1 MSSLL
6 RFKMVDAAIN
16 HTAVEVKVPEGR
28 SSDYFGKKVFGR
40 AAMRK
45 YLDKRTYAAL
55 LDTMEKRTPL
65 TREVAD
71 SIAAGMRQWALEHG
85 ADHYTHWFQPLTGG
99 TAEKHDA
106 FAEPD
111 GQGGVLEEFSGK
123 LLVQQEPDASSF
135 PNGGIRNT
143 FEARGYSAWDP
154 TSPAFIVDTT
164 LCIPTVFIAYTGEA
178 LDYKVPLLRSLTAID
193 KAATEV
199 CRYFDKNVEK
209 VFSYLGW
216 EQEYFLV
223 DESLWAVRPDLMLT
237 GRTLMGHESA
247 KNQQLEDHYFG
258 AIPTRVMA
266 FMKDLEYECLKLGIP
281 VKTRHN
287 EVAPSQFELAP
298 VYEEANLANDHNQLL
313 MTIMDKIARRHQFR
327 VLLHEKPFKGING
340 SGKHNNWSLC
350 DSDGH
355 NLLNPGETPMKNAQ
369 FLVFLAAVLRAV
381 HKHGINLR
389 LGIIGASNDHRLGAN
404 EAPPAVLSVYL
415 GDSLSAIIRA
425 IAYGKEAAGGCSEP
439 LQIGVSVLPNIP
451 RDLSDR
457 NRTSPFAFT
466 GNKFEFRALGSSQN
480 IATANISLNAAMACA
495 LDDIASMLEAELA
508 QGTPL
513 NAAIQSLL
521 AKLFAEHMPI
531 VFDGNGYSDEWLAEA
546 EKRGLPNLKDTVAAL
561 AHYSD
566 KDVMAVFE
574 RHGVLS
580 PREMLSRQEILLENY
595 THSVSIEGHTALKLG
610 RTRILPVALAYQTR
624 LAKAASS
631 AAALVDDAA
640 EEKAYFVR
648 VREQVRGLM
657 SALDT
662 LEAAVNGDF
671 GGTAL
676 ARAAYAR
683 DTVLP
688 AMNACRNHADALEC
702 LCASHDWP
710 LPSYAELLWLH

>member
-546 EKRGLPNLKDTVAAL
+546 KKRGLPNLKDTVAAL

>member
-1 MSSLL
+1 M
-6 RFKMVDAAIN
+6 A
-16 HTAVEVKVPEGR
+16 T
-28 SSDYFGKKVFGR
+28 
-40 AAMRK
+40 
-45 YLDKRTYAAL
+45 
-55 LDTMEKRTPL
+55 
-65 TREVAD
+65 
-71 SIAAGMRQWALEHG
+71 
-85 ADHYTHWFQPLTGG
+85 
-99 TAEKHDA
+99 
-106 FAEPD
+106 
-111 GQGGVLEEFSGK
+111 
-123 LLVQQEPDASSF
+123 
-135 PNGGIRNT
+135 IR
-143 FEARGYSAWDP
+143 
-154 TSPAFIVDTT
+154 
-164 LCIPTVFIAYTGEA
+164 L
-178 LDYKVPLLRSLTAID
+178 
-193 KAATEV
+193 
-199 CRYFDKNVEK
+199 
-209 VFSYLGW
+209 
-216 EQEYFLV
+216 
-223 DESLWAVRPDLMLT
+223 
-237 GRTLMGHESA
+237 
-247 KNQQLEDHYFG
+247 
-258 AIPTRVMA
+258 
-266 FMKDLEYECLKLGIP
+266 
-281 VKTRHN
+281 
-287 EVAPSQFELAP
+287 
-298 VYEEANLANDHNQLL
+298 
-313 MTIMDKIARRHQFR
+313 
-327 VLLHEKPFKGING
+327 
-340 SGKHNNWSLC
+340 
-350 DSDGH
+350 
-355 NLLNPGETPMKNAQ
+355 
-369 FLVFLAAVLRAV
+369 
-381 HKHGINLR
+381 
-389 LGIIGASNDHRLGAN
+389 LGAN

-425 IAYGKEAAGGCSEP
+425 IAYGKEAASGCSEP

-671 GGTAL
+671 GSTAL

>member
-1 MSSLL
+1 M
-6 RFKMVDAAIN
+6 
-16 HTAVEVKVPEGR
+16 
-28 SSDYFGKKVFGR
+28 
-40 AAMRK
+40 
-45 YLDKRTYAAL
+45 
-55 LDTMEKRTPL
+55 
-65 TREVAD
+65 
-71 SIAAGMRQWALEHG
+71 
-85 ADHYTHWFQPLTGG
+85 
-99 TAEKHDA
+99 
-106 FAEPD
+106 
-111 GQGGVLEEFSGK
+111 
-123 LLVQQEPDASSF
+123 
-135 PNGGIRNT
+135 
-143 FEARGYSAWDP
+143 
-154 TSPAFIVDTT
+154 
-164 LCIPTVFIAYTGEA
+164 
-178 LDYKVPLLRSLTAID
+178 
-193 KAATEV
+193 
-199 CRYFDKNVEK
+199 
-209 VFSYLGW
+209 
-216 EQEYFLV
+216 
-223 DESLWAVRPDLMLT
+223 
-237 GRTLMGHESA
+237 
-247 KNQQLEDHYFG
+247 
-258 AIPTRVMA
+258 
-266 FMKDLEYECLKLGIP
+266 
-281 VKTRHN
+281 
-287 EVAPSQFELAP
+287 
-298 VYEEANLANDHNQLL
+298 
-313 MTIMDKIARRHQFR
+313 
-327 VLLHEKPFKGING
+327 
-340 SGKHNNWSLC
+340 
-350 DSDGH
+350 
-355 NLLNPGETPMKNAQ
+355 
-369 FLVFLAAVLRAV
+369 
-381 HKHGINLR
+381 
-389 LGIIGASNDHRLGAN
+389 
-404 EAPPAVLSVYL
+404 
-415 GDSLSAIIRA
+415 
-425 IAYGKEAAGGCSEP
+425 
-439 LQIGVSVLPNIP
+439 LPNIP

-531 VFDGNGYSDEWLAEA
+531 VFDGNGYSDKWLAEA

>member
-1 MSSLL
+1 
-6 RFKMVDAAIN
+6 
-16 HTAVEVKVPEGR
+16 
-28 SSDYFGKKVFGR
+28 
-40 AAMRK
+40 
-45 YLDKRTYAAL
+45 
-55 LDTMEKRTPL
+55 
-65 TREVAD
+65 
-71 SIAAGMRQWALEHG
+71 
-85 ADHYTHWFQPLTGG
+85 
-99 TAEKHDA
+99 
-106 FAEPD
+106 
-111 GQGGVLEEFSGK
+111 
-123 LLVQQEPDASSF
+123 
-135 PNGGIRNT
+135 
-143 FEARGYSAWDP
+143 
-154 TSPAFIVDTT
+154 
-164 LCIPTVFIAYTGEA
+164 
-178 LDYKVPLLRSLTAID
+178 
-193 KAATEV
+193 
-199 CRYFDKNVEK
+199 
-209 VFSYLGW
+209 
-216 EQEYFLV
+216 
-223 DESLWAVRPDLMLT
+223 
-237 GRTLMGHESA
+237 
-247 KNQQLEDHYFG
+247 
-258 AIPTRVMA
+258 MA
-266 FMKDLEYECLKLGIP
+266 PG
-281 VKTRHN
+281 
-287 EVAPSQFELAP
+287 QFEIAP
-298 VYEEANLANDHNQLL
+298 VYEDVNIATDHNMLT
-313 MTIMDKIARRHQFR
+313 MEVMRRTARRHGY
-327 VLLHEKPFKGING
+327 VCLLHEKPFAGVNG

-369 FLVFLAAVLRAV
+369 FLIFLAAVLRAV

-688 AMNACRNHADALEC
+688 AMNACRSHADALEC